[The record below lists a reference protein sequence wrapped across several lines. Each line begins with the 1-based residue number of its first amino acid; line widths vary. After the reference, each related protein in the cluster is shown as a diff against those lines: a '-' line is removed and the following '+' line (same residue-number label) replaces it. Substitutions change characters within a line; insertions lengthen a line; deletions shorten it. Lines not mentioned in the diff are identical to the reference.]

1 MIFSCFPNLR
11 AKKFLFNQF
20 FYILRIV
27 CHKQKNIFTSSV
39 LVESESQLWLD
50 IISVLGT
57 VYLVLMEQI
66 LHFWIDSGLRDSRY
80 LSDIRPRISE
90 KIQIL
95 SSIPRRLSRSQISLQ
110 KSRSIAILNSPGLVI
125 LESNIFPIR

>member
-1 MIFSCFPNLR
+1 MIFSCFPNLEQ
-11 AKKFLFNQF
+11 KN
-20 FYILRIV
+20 FYSKIFSIYSIV
-27 CHKQKNIFTSSV
+27 YEQQNNIFTSSV

>member
-1 MIFSCFPNLR
+1 MIFSCFPNLEQ
-11 AKKFLFNQF
+11 KN
-20 FYILRIV
+20 FYSNIFSIYFIV